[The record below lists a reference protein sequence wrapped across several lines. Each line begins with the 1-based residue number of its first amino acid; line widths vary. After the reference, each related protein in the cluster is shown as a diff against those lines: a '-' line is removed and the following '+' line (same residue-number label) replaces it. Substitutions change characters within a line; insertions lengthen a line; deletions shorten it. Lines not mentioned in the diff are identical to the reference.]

1 MEDSQDLIKQK
12 INEINILIST
22 QIEDLS
28 IEDLEDLKCRHDML
42 LKQFKFW
49 EKNFNRERSI
59 YDLNDFTNWINKLIE
74 KNT

>member
-12 INEINILIST
+12 INEINILVST

-49 EKNFNRERSI
+49 EENFNRERSI

-74 KNT
+74 KNI

>member
-1 MEDSQDLIKQK
+1 MEDSQDLIKEK
-12 INEINILIST
+12 INEINILVST

-49 EKNFNRERSI
+49 EENFNRERSI

-74 KNT
+74 KNI